1 MKDQNDNINIKIV
14 IGDSR
19 KMDAVKNNSVNLIIT
34 SPPYF
39 NAKEYSKDYS
49 GKDLGNIDDYELWK
63 KEIKKVWEEC
73 FRVLQSG
80 RKMFINIMNLPLS
93 NENNNGNGFRTLNIV
108 GHTIDMC
115 EDIGF
120 IFKREIIWHKTNGVR
135 ANFGTYPYLKGF

>member
-1 MKDQNDNINIKIV
+1 MEKIIAGLKERV
-14 IGDSR
+14 IIGMFSSLIERIIEMGSDENSIVA
-19 KMDAVKNNSVNLIIT
+19 DFFAGSGTTGHAVLELN
-34 SPPYF
+34 
-39 NAKEYSKDYS
+39 KED
-49 GKDLGNIDDYELWK
+49 GGN
-63 KEIKKVWEEC
+63 
-73 FRVLQSG
+73 RQ
-80 RKMFINIMNLPLS
+80 FILCTN